1 MPIPAVSRGEGMF
14 RKVLIRFGV
23 GFLLLASVTVLA
35 TASGSSAV
43 SFVSAAPFP
52 SHDGGTP
59 THDCPGAGVNERHYC
74 LVVTTY
80 NNLAKFGGVE
90 VDLTLQNYDQSSL
103 TNPAAS
109 LTWTAAAVSFVS
121 STGPASCLP
130 VAPSSPN
137 VGQINC
143 SFPNLPGVGSASD
156 LSSQRPCITP
166 VPPPSGPI
174 CSTVKLYFTADSSDP
189 VVHFNATADVKESN
203 PQNGANLD
211 RQFVDDAPMTFDSN
225 ITEADKNA
233 DATVALPKAP
243 FNKPRLHTT
252 LGNAFLDFF
261 SGSSPA
267 FIAQFAASPGVA
279 CVLGVPC
286 TGLDLNTD
294 LSGAAGGTFSS
305 TNQILWTA
313 DVASTNTNIVAV
325 HTYDSVSLTSSAP
338 NTLTAAG
345 TRFASCDGVSFSPDG
360 TPSGLT
366 AGQAYFVIKAT
377 TNGTISTSFQVAS
390 STTGKPISFDGNGP
404 FLGSCVRI
412 IGDKSSESTKA
423 CSASNPPKASDPPAA
438 PKTPPLLCVAK
449 VPNTN
454 PGTVRAYLWDDANG
468 HVGY

>member
-1 MPIPAVSRGEGMF
+1 MF
-14 RKVLIRFGV
+14 RKALIRFGV

-43 SFVSAAPFP
+43 GFVSTTATA

-59 THDCPGAGVNERHYC
+59 SHACPGAGVNERHYC

-80 NNLAKFGGVE
+80 NNFAKFGGVE

-109 LTWTAAAVSFVS
+109 LMWTAAEANLSFVS
-121 STGPASCLP
+121 SAGPASCSS
-130 VAPSSPN
+130 VAAASPN

-143 SFPNLPGVGSASD
+143 SFPNLPGVGSATD
-156 LSSQRPCITP
+156 LSSQRPCVTP

-174 CSTVKLYFTADSSDP
+174 CSTVKLYFTADSS
-189 VVHFNATADVKESN
+189 VSAVHFNATADAKESN
-203 PQNGANLD
+203 TQNGANLD
-211 RQFVDDAPMTFDSN
+211 RQIVEDAPMAFDN
-225 ITEADKNA
+225 NTEAGANA

-243 FNKPRLHTT
+243 FNKPRLHTS

-267 FIAQFAASPGVA
+267 FIAQFAASPGAA
-279 CVLGVPC
+279 CVLGVSC

-294 LSGAAGGTFSS
+294 LSGAAGGTFSA

-325 HTYDSVSLTSSAP
+325 HTYDPVSLTSSAP

-345 TRFASCDGVSFSPDG
+345 TRFASCDGVSFTPGG
-360 TPSGLT
+360 TPGGLT

-377 TNGTISTSFQVAS
+377 TNGTASTSFQVAS
-390 STTGKPISFDGNGP
+390 STTGKAISFTGNGP
-404 FLGSCVRI
+404 FSGSCIRI
-412 IGDKSSESTKA
+412 IGDKPSELTKA
-423 CSASNPPKASDPPAA
+423 CSASVPPAA
-438 PKTPPLLCVAK
+438 PTTPPLLCVAK
-449 VPNTN
+449 VQNTN
-454 PGTVRAYLWDDANG
+454 PAAVRAYLWDDANG